1 MGRVPGGGI
10 FVTTVVAG
18 SIFLSQPFKVMER
31 PFLRDLT
38 FYLFAAFWAFYLFFV
53 QEITL
58 KHAIG
63 FIALYMVYIV
73 TVILSRFIYQ
83 RYKKANL
90 PAPTPEPTIPT
101 IKVDPAPTEEKS
113 PVPSRRLND
122 SFAVD
127 DPENEGVV
135 LRRFSYRTSMA
146 VPRKRA
152 VSLSHKHHRESSIQQ
167 ILRGMDLEKPSKVP
181 DPEAAPCPPPLDP
194 QVSKTSLA
202 SLLSQASDDL
212 KMSPLQEFLYQVA
225 PLDVEVWA
233 EAPWYSRCLMIF
245 KLVCQSLY
253 SPSTDVVVFQSP
265 VYLVLTLTVPVVD
278 YENYKNNWCRWL
290 NVIHCVTVPLFLMTI
305 SHSTYSFIVVIV
317 EVMGDVAA
325 LTWMLGP
332 VPLGAVIGA
341 ASLALAIAVYA
352 TSKHDAA
359 PRYHAL
365 FGYMGFATSV
375 GWIYCI
381 ANEIV
386 AVIKTV
392 GVVFKLSDAILGLT
406 VLAWG
411 NSVGDFISN
420 LSVARQGYPRMGIS
434 ACYGG
439 PLLSIL

>member
-1 MGRVPGGGI
+1 MKLFTALAVTADDLWRHLCDHSGRWIHLSLTAVQGDGEAFPTRPYLLSLRSILGLLPLLRAGDHSETCHRVIGLSRRFCRGVQGLATVPVWLFPASEQSPSPTNITGRVPSNRSSEEWI
-10 FVTTVVAG
+10 WRNPVK
-18 SIFLSQPFKVMER
+18 FL
-31 PFLRDLT
+31 
-38 FYLFAAFWAFYLFFV
+38 
-53 QEITL
+53 
-58 KHAIG
+58 
-63 FIALYMVYIV
+63 
-73 TVILSRFIYQ
+73 
-83 RYKKANL
+83 
-90 PAPTPEPTIPT
+90 
-101 IKVDPAPTEEKS
+101 
-113 PVPSRRLND
+113 
-122 SFAVD
+122 
-127 DPENEGVV
+127 
-135 LRRFSYRTSMA
+135 
-146 VPRKRA
+146 
-152 VSLSHKHHRESSIQQ
+152 
-167 ILRGMDLEKPSKVP
+167 
-181 DPEAAPCPPPLDP
+181 
-194 QVSKTSLA
+194 
-202 SLLSQASDDL
+202 
-212 KMSPLQEFLYQVA
+212 
-225 PLDVEVWA
+225 
-233 EAPWYSRCLMIF
+233 
-245 KLVCQSLY
+245 LVCQSLY

-305 SHSTYSFIVVIV
+305 SHSTYSFIVVLV
-317 EVMGDVAA
+317 GQYGTKGDVAA

-439 PLLSIL
+439 PLLSILWNLHIHNLNYKASCLYTLVKEYM